1 MRAVAL
7 IVYLATWLWVLA
19 VVCKAE
25 EPPAPTLTT
34 FYDYNDQVFG
44 MWWVSAGAEYN
55 YVLEANELDG
65 LGWFTVATWIGPAK
79 NSVMSGYTFIIWGN
93 EAVARV
99 RVYIASPAPTPRDN
113 KLRWKILKPVRF

>member
-34 FYDYNDQVFG
+34 LYDYREQVFG
-44 MWWVSAGAEYN
+44 MWWISAGSEYN
-55 YVLEANELDG
+55 YVLEVNEFDG
-65 LGWFTVATWIGPAK
+65 FGWFTVATWIGPAK
-79 NSVMSGYTFIIWGN
+79 NSVMSGYTFIQWDN
-93 EAVARV
+93 SAVARV
-99 RVYIASPAPTPRDN
+99 RIYRATPAPSPRD
-113 KLRWKILKPVRF
+113 KARWKILSPVQF